1 MQEYVVNLIRTSA
14 PDQCECTGR
23 DPCADDDG
31 SEPTVVE
38 AVAVVSE
45 VVRVLVVDDH
55 AMFAT
60 SLAMALEK
68 EADLT
73 VLGTAS
79 TLAEARSWVAT
90 APPDVLLIDHRL
102 PDGYGVQALPE
113 LKRLAPQMRV
123 VLMSAAVDDAA
134 LVAAIENG
142 ASGFLSKSATVEEL
156 VQAIRAAAAGEV
168 LVSPAL
174 LARLLPRLRRDRLG
188 LGTELTPREIE
199 VLEVLSL
206 GLSNSG
212 IARELGISVN
222 TVRNHVQNLLTKLGV
237 HSKLE
242 ALAVAVR
249 EGIINPSGRS

>member
-1 MQEYVVNLIRTSA
+1 
-14 PDQCECTGR
+14 
-23 DPCADDDG
+23 
-31 SEPTVVE
+31 
-38 AVAVVSE
+38 
-45 VVRVLVVDDH
+45 
-55 AMFAT
+55 MFAT
-60 SLAMALEK
+60 SLALALEQ
-68 EADLT
+68 ECDLS
-73 VLGTAS
+73 VLGTAA

-90 APPDVLLIDHRL
+90 TPPDVLIIDHRL
-102 PDGYGVQALPE
+102 PDGLGVTALPE
-113 LKRLAPQMRV
+113 LKRLAPQMKV

-142 ASGFLSKSATVEEL
+142 AAGFLSKSATLEEL

-174 LARLLPRLRRDRLG
+174 LARLLPRLSRDRLG
-188 LGTELTPREIE
+188 VGTELTPREVE
-199 VLEVLSL
+199 VLEVLSR

-222 TVRNHVQNLLTKLGV
+222 TVRNHVQNILNKLSV

-249 EGIINPSGRS
+249 EGIITPASRN